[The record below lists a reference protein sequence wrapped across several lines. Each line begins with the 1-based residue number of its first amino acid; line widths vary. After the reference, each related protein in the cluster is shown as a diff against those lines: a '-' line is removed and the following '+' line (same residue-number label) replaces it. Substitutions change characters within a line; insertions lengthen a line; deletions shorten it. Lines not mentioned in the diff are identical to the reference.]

1 MARRKRACPVRN
13 QQRTPEKACP
23 LHEQIQSGRSLFE
36 FVKFEFERAGAT
48 FTQEGLSFELLQ
60 LLQDVKL
67 VERPVTQHNRGRAP
81 LGLCQ
86 QTLPQL
92 LVHVRR
98 RFNLRL
104 SEDALST
111 FPWQQLHSM
120 LGDGCLCKMFYTY
133 QVFLCVGGS
142 RWLQLTGYWKARDTR
157 DHTEGVGVVKSK
169 PWTPSEI
176 IIKRPI
182 LHAAKFAARAGLPHG
197 SPLRKII
204 QQEGADEAGANR
216 LIWWILSPRFHHL
229 DVPPPVDASVA
240 PLPQRA
246 KRQRGK
252 RKHKGQQPPNED
264 QERAAKHRK
273 IAPAVKHVP
282 SLQREVL
289 FEALMEPVLHML
301 KKTPAVN
308 FQELLSKH
316 SPSHRALLIL
326 KVFEQKN
333 QRLGDH
339 ALPSICGL
347 RCSCHTR
354 RPKAKVSKET
364 RARSGN
370 LFQCTGGYGS
380 TKLTDIYLPTY
391 LNLPTYLPTYLQYPY
406 TYTYTYTY
414 TYLPD

>member
-1 MARRKRACPVRN
+1 MFYQLFRGSNCTRCSEMDVFARCFTCTRCSSVWEDPAGYNSLDIGR
-13 QQRTPEKACP
+13 PEITLKE
-23 LHEQIQSGRSLFE
+23 L
-36 FVKFEFERAGAT
+36 
-48 FTQEGLSFELLQ
+48 ELLNQ
-60 LLQDVKL
+60 SPG
-67 VERPVTQHNRGRAP
+67 RPQR
-81 LGLCQ
+81 
-86 QTLPQL
+86 
-92 LVHVRR
+92 
-98 RFNLRL
+98 
-104 SEDALST
+104 SSSSD
-111 FPWQQLHSM
+111 
-120 LGDGCLCKMFYTY
+120 
-133 QVFLCVGGS
+133 
-142 RWLQLTGYWKARDTR
+142 
-157 DHTEGVGVVKSK
+157 
-169 PWTPSEI
+169 PSFMQ
-176 IIKRPI
+176 PN
-182 LHAAKFAARAGLPHG
+182 FAARAGLPYG

-204 QQEGADEAGANR
+204 QKEGADEAGAKR
-216 LIWWILSPRFHHL
+216 FIWWILSPRFHHL

-264 QERAAKHRK
+264 QERTAKHRK

-289 FEALMEPVLHML
+289 FEALMDPVLHML

-370 LFQCTGGYGS
+370 LFQCTGGYGL
-380 TKLTDIYLPTY
+380 TKLRDIYLPTY
-391 LNLPTYLPTYLQYPY
+391 LPTYVPTCIPTYLT
-406 TYTYTYTY
+406 
-414 TYLPD
+414 